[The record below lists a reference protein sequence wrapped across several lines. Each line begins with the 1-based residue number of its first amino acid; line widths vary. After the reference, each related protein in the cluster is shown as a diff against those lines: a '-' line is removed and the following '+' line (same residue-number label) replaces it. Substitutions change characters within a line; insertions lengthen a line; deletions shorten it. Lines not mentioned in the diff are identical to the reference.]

1 MSSENHQL
9 TTTSNTST
17 KTDTT
22 TSSSEE
28 AAAVRT
34 PINNSVNES
43 NNRRTSK
50 VSRCFG
56 KTMCMP
62 PLLCFKVRQCL
73 FFFGFYFLAFDSKKT
88 FFVFYGLNAFSYWF
102 IIFVYF

>member
-22 TSSSEE
+22 TSSSED
-28 AAAVRT
+28 AVIRT
-34 PINNSVNES
+34 PINNSVNET

-73 FFFGFYFLAFDSKKT
+73 FFF
-88 FFVFYGLNAFSYWF
+88 F
-102 IIFVYF
+102 IIFLCLIYRRTEFLLF